1 MSENS
6 NVRPASCRTSVS
18 PTENST
24 TTPQNRIDE
33 SAICETCGRAGA
45 AEFGDH
51 TLCVDCYQG
60 CGSCCS
66 ESETNTEA

>member
-6 NVRPASCRTSVS
+6 AATA
-18 PTENST
+18 
-24 TTPQNRIDE
+24 QNRVDE
-33 SAICETCGRAGA
+33 SAVCETCGRAGA
-45 AEFGDH
+45 AEFGDR

-66 ESETNTEA
+66 ESEISRDA